1 MPIILDDL
9 QSTPVVQSY
18 DPKRFFSTKLTGRG
32 GKSAGRLSAKNNP
45 INIDANVQTDPT
57 NAFVRRKEYK
67 NKFTNTTQIPLN
79 PIYPERYN
87 DLMHTITMPEL
98 NDMVIVGK
106 LNKDDIYM
114 HITANAI
121 ILEETSA
128 PANTLVGGQPVQT
141 GSKIKVNY
149 LLFFFTVR
157 DTNDRT
163 ADNEKLSQNAN
174 KNSYLHFFSD
184 NPLMDTTTDI
194 YQYLTAMGCKLNGA
208 TIRDYISNF
217 DLYTSV
223 VKLSE
228 IWQTTIH
235 KTIDDLLSNAEK
247 ALNKSIV
254 IPGQSENDILR
265 NVYDEVRYIMS
276 YNVPLDLYKN
286 IYQSINKHFQPDVA
300 KKICKQNLNLMLSD
314 TMNSLNNNK
323 ANIASF
329 TIPQNVTEPQS
340 VQRLSPEQHNA
351 VTSTEPLIL
360 VQAGAGTGKAE
371 TLDMPILTP
380 HGWTTMGEL
389 EVGDLVIG
397 SDGKP
402 HKVLRIHEQGLKDG
416 YELTFRDGSNVTVC
430 KEHLWTIQMVD
441 HHKTIEKT
449 ITTEEWLQPKYLNHA
464 FLPIVKPVE
473 YEFGEKELPLDP
485 YFLGA
490 LLADGNFTNSSIRYT
505 KSEELVFKETAK
517 RAANNSFTMTE
528 SECDTYTARQWK
540 FSHPDDTP
548 NRSVLKH
555 TLADLELLGCKSR
568 EKFIPEIYKTA
579 SVEQRKQLLN
589 GLFDGDGDIRTGR
602 TYARYNT
609 ASDQLAEDVL
619 QLLWSLGLS
628 ATKQRQKHKKGDYWS
643 INLLDGSWDP
653 FIASE
658 FKGKASGA
666 VRPMRRSLV
675 DYQPVYQVPM
685 RCIEVDAPDKLY
697 VTKDFIVT
705 HNSTLILGRIDYL
718 TACGVNPADIT
729 VLSFTNAAADHIKEK
744 NPNVHSMTIA
754 SMIHEIY
761 SANFG
766 DHNLSSLDTIY
777 NSIDIYFPTTP
788 QSQMTN
794 DIPHAFQR
802 RILSIIKN
810 DANAVTQMNNF
821 IEENYDEVIN
831 ILNTV
836 KQTTLE
842 LEIIICYQKIGTFKE
857 PSSVQSKFLIIDE
870 VQDNSIFEF
879 IYMLRYIEK
888 HKESLFIVGDCSQ
901 TLYEFRASNPRALN
915 ILENSNT
922 FATYQLNVNYRS
934 NQEILD
940 FANVALLGI
949 EANQYARIQLQAN
962 SMAKVTE
969 QSFLDRVFFNYHQ
982 LKNQKDFHEALD
994 TIMVKEIKPYIDQC
1008 IARNEQVAFLS
1019 YTRRDISRIQEIL
1032 ERMYPTKQ
1040 AVSLVPQKTS
1050 NMTLFSNY
1058 IKQFWSELK
1067 WAPTQD
1073 IVAMIVSEI
1082 NNRLDRL
1089 IKYVKDPVA
1098 MASSILSRWIKESSA
1113 TINMWSNMVTNGQLT
1128 HDKFLNLVK
1137 ENMLQYEIRYNAIH
1151 QSLTSA
1157 KNQTNKNSDASKNAT
1172 FLLSTIH
1179 SAKGLE
1185 FDNVVVCYK
1194 NKECNNEES
1203 KRMYYV
1209 AFTRAMKSEYILA
1222 YDTVASPQIEAD
1234 YLTVLK
1240 KLHDI
1245 APAANSPLD
1254 KPSKN
1259 MKIKI

>member
-9 QSTPVVQSY
+9 QNTPVVQSY

-114 HITANAI
+114 HMTANAI

-360 VQAGAGTGKAE
+360 VQAGAGTGK
-371 TLDMPILTP
+371 
-380 HGWTTMGEL
+380 
-389 EVGDLVIG
+389 
-397 SDGKP
+397 
-402 HKVLRIHEQGLKDG
+402 
-416 YELTFRDGSNVTVC
+416 
-430 KEHLWTIQMVD
+430 
-441 HHKTIEKT
+441 
-449 ITTEEWLQPKYLNHA
+449 
-464 FLPIVKPVE
+464 
-473 YEFGEKELPLDP
+473 
-485 YFLGA
+485 
-490 LLADGNFTNSSIRYT
+490 
-505 KSEELVFKETAK
+505 
-517 RAANNSFTMTE
+517 
-528 SECDTYTARQWK
+528 
-540 FSHPDDTP
+540 
-548 NRSVLKH
+548 
-555 TLADLELLGCKSR
+555 
-568 EKFIPEIYKTA
+568 
-579 SVEQRKQLLN
+579 
-589 GLFDGDGDIRTGR
+589 
-602 TYARYNT
+602 
-609 ASDQLAEDVL
+609 
-619 QLLWSLGLS
+619 
-628 ATKQRQKHKKGDYWS
+628 
-643 INLLDGSWDP
+643 
-653 FIASE
+653 
-658 FKGKASGA
+658 
-666 VRPMRRSLV
+666 
-675 DYQPVYQVPM
+675 
-685 RCIEVDAPDKLY
+685 
-697 VTKDFIVT
+697 
-705 HNSTLILGRIDYL
+705 STLILGRIDYL

-1032 ERMYPTKQ
+1032 ERMYPAKQ
-1040 AVSLVPQKTS
+1040 AASLVPQKTS

>member
-114 HITANAI
+114 HMTANAI

-360 VQAGAGTGKAE
+360 VQAGAGTGK
-371 TLDMPILTP
+371 
-380 HGWTTMGEL
+380 
-389 EVGDLVIG
+389 
-397 SDGKP
+397 
-402 HKVLRIHEQGLKDG
+402 
-416 YELTFRDGSNVTVC
+416 
-430 KEHLWTIQMVD
+430 
-441 HHKTIEKT
+441 
-449 ITTEEWLQPKYLNHA
+449 
-464 FLPIVKPVE
+464 
-473 YEFGEKELPLDP
+473 
-485 YFLGA
+485 
-490 LLADGNFTNSSIRYT
+490 
-505 KSEELVFKETAK
+505 
-517 RAANNSFTMTE
+517 
-528 SECDTYTARQWK
+528 
-540 FSHPDDTP
+540 
-548 NRSVLKH
+548 
-555 TLADLELLGCKSR
+555 
-568 EKFIPEIYKTA
+568 
-579 SVEQRKQLLN
+579 
-589 GLFDGDGDIRTGR
+589 
-602 TYARYNT
+602 
-609 ASDQLAEDVL
+609 
-619 QLLWSLGLS
+619 
-628 ATKQRQKHKKGDYWS
+628 
-643 INLLDGSWDP
+643 
-653 FIASE
+653 
-658 FKGKASGA
+658 
-666 VRPMRRSLV
+666 
-675 DYQPVYQVPM
+675 
-685 RCIEVDAPDKLY
+685 
-697 VTKDFIVT
+697 
-705 HNSTLILGRIDYL
+705 STLILGRIDYL

-1032 ERMYPTKQ
+1032 ERMYPAKQ

-1082 NNRLDRL
+1082 NNRLNRL

>member
-9 QSTPVVQSY
+9 QNTPVVQSY

-114 HITANAI
+114 HMTANAI

-235 KTIDDLLSNAEK
+235 KTIDDLLSNTEK

-360 VQAGAGTGKAE
+360 VQAGAGTGK
-371 TLDMPILTP
+371 
-380 HGWTTMGEL
+380 
-389 EVGDLVIG
+389 
-397 SDGKP
+397 
-402 HKVLRIHEQGLKDG
+402 
-416 YELTFRDGSNVTVC
+416 
-430 KEHLWTIQMVD
+430 
-441 HHKTIEKT
+441 
-449 ITTEEWLQPKYLNHA
+449 
-464 FLPIVKPVE
+464 
-473 YEFGEKELPLDP
+473 
-485 YFLGA
+485 
-490 LLADGNFTNSSIRYT
+490 
-505 KSEELVFKETAK
+505 
-517 RAANNSFTMTE
+517 
-528 SECDTYTARQWK
+528 
-540 FSHPDDTP
+540 
-548 NRSVLKH
+548 
-555 TLADLELLGCKSR
+555 
-568 EKFIPEIYKTA
+568 
-579 SVEQRKQLLN
+579 
-589 GLFDGDGDIRTGR
+589 
-602 TYARYNT
+602 
-609 ASDQLAEDVL
+609 
-619 QLLWSLGLS
+619 
-628 ATKQRQKHKKGDYWS
+628 
-643 INLLDGSWDP
+643 
-653 FIASE
+653 
-658 FKGKASGA
+658 
-666 VRPMRRSLV
+666 
-675 DYQPVYQVPM
+675 
-685 RCIEVDAPDKLY
+685 
-697 VTKDFIVT
+697 
-705 HNSTLILGRIDYL
+705 STLILGRIDYL

-1032 ERMYPTKQ
+1032 ERMYPAKQ
-1040 AVSLVPQKTS
+1040 AASLVPQKTS

>member
-114 HITANAI
+114 HMTANAI

-360 VQAGAGTGKAE
+360 VQAGAGTGK
-371 TLDMPILTP
+371 
-380 HGWTTMGEL
+380 
-389 EVGDLVIG
+389 
-397 SDGKP
+397 
-402 HKVLRIHEQGLKDG
+402 
-416 YELTFRDGSNVTVC
+416 
-430 KEHLWTIQMVD
+430 
-441 HHKTIEKT
+441 
-449 ITTEEWLQPKYLNHA
+449 
-464 FLPIVKPVE
+464 
-473 YEFGEKELPLDP
+473 
-485 YFLGA
+485 
-490 LLADGNFTNSSIRYT
+490 
-505 KSEELVFKETAK
+505 
-517 RAANNSFTMTE
+517 
-528 SECDTYTARQWK
+528 
-540 FSHPDDTP
+540 
-548 NRSVLKH
+548 
-555 TLADLELLGCKSR
+555 
-568 EKFIPEIYKTA
+568 
-579 SVEQRKQLLN
+579 
-589 GLFDGDGDIRTGR
+589 
-602 TYARYNT
+602 
-609 ASDQLAEDVL
+609 
-619 QLLWSLGLS
+619 
-628 ATKQRQKHKKGDYWS
+628 
-643 INLLDGSWDP
+643 
-653 FIASE
+653 
-658 FKGKASGA
+658 
-666 VRPMRRSLV
+666 
-675 DYQPVYQVPM
+675 
-685 RCIEVDAPDKLY
+685 
-697 VTKDFIVT
+697 
-705 HNSTLILGRIDYL
+705 STLILGRIDYL

-1032 ERMYPTKQ
+1032 ERMYPAKQ